1 MAMNID
7 IANNKKDMMTCDLT
21 NKIILYKVICYEKLQ
36 MTPSSKDEVA
46 LHCGASTVSLQN

>member
-1 MAMNID
+1 MTKNID
-7 IANNKKDMMTCDLT
+7 VANNKKDMMTSDLT

>member
-21 NKIILYKVICYEKLQ
+21 NKIILYKVICYEKLH